1 MRSVSIPARQ
11 IGQNRPRNGKAG
23 SPKRKKHYPIG
34 LLALQRVMS
43 MPHDQQRHQPQTV
56 AARRS
61 CDWRR
66 RRQAPPTAMKSRRDG
81 RRLVMEDD
89 EDERRD
95 DGGFFLTGFSSAKS
109 LVELTCYI
117 LKNALS
123 LDCFTLDTMY
133 GSRCSDEISGWR
145 SPMGSSILREAHRA
159 LVAIRRYI
167 DDKMA
172 LNERLNKYKLQQG
185 RCQTTLS
192 GIAASQT
199 SIPRS
204 NISPRVQPIN
214 DDTEKLRRIGLV
226 RMSSVGAQLNLVFEL
241 LYMTRQA
248 LTAEQINVATYV
260 HVHGN
265 KVVFDCLRNNQKV
278 HFDGIRFSYKS
289 KYDLKGRDQLLSLIG
304 EFPGVLPVV
313 DVKDA
318 YLAVLGDL
326 KSLLA
331 LTPICPSCSW
341 T

>member
-1 MRSVSIPARQ
+1 
-11 IGQNRPRNGKAG
+11 
-23 SPKRKKHYPIG
+23 
-34 LLALQRVMS
+34 MS

-56 AARRS
+56 AARNG
-61 CDWRR
+61 D
-66 RRQAPPTAMKSRRDG
+66 ADG
-81 RRLVMEDD
+81 DLQV
-89 EDERRD
+89 
-95 DGGFFLTGFSSAKS
+95 G
-109 LVELTCYI
+109 
-117 LKNALS
+117 
-123 LDCFTLDTMY
+123 DTT
-133 GSRCSDEISGWR
+133 RCSIPDLPE
-145 SPMGSSILREAHRA
+145 
-159 LVAIRRYI
+159 
-167 DDKMA
+167 MA

-326 KSLLA
+326 KVGNVLLLLYLKSDMFKA
-331 LTPICPSCSW
+331 VSTCSNAHLPELFMDLKL
-341 T
+341 

>member
-95 DGGFFLTGFSSAKS
+95 DGGFFLTAGEVPDNFIRHSCKPNFNSK
-109 LVELTCYI
+109 VKY
-117 LKNALS
+117 LS
-123 LDCFTLDTMY
+123 
-133 GSRCSDEISGWR
+133 
-145 SPMGSSILREAHRA
+145 
-159 LVAIRRYI
+159 
-167 DDKMA
+167 K
-172 LNERLNKYKLQQG
+172 
-185 RCQTTLS
+185 
-192 GIAASQT
+192 
-199 SIPRS
+199 
-204 NISPRVQPIN
+204 